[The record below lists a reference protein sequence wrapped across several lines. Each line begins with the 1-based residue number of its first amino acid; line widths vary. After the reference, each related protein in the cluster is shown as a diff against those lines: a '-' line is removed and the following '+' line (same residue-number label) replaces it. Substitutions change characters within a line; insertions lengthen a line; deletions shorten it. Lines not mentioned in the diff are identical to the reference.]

1 MLKRMVVAGR
11 SLAQSDPKPDPPT
24 GAVVYTLT
32 DEKDLSTERT
42 TLEGKA
48 VLLEEIKLECACSGS
63 IGSDTYKG
71 DGKASIAAKSARV
84 TCEGHQLLLLG
95 DKVTVNC
102 TGTTKSPSGAT
113 TPNVKASVTVTISDA
128 AQTTGLANDS

>member
-1 MLKRMVVAGR
+1 MVVAGR
-11 SLAQSDPKPDPPT
+11 KLVQSDPKPDPPT

-32 DEKDLSTERT
+32 ETDLSARRT

-63 IGSDTYKG
+63 IGPNTYTG
-71 DGKASIAAKSARV
+71 DGKAGIVAKTPRV
-84 TCEGHQLLLLG
+84 TCEGHQLLLIG
-95 DKVTVNC
+95 DKVTVDC
-102 TGTTKSPSGAT
+102 TGTTTTPSGVT
-113 TPNVKASVTVTISDA
+113 TTGVAASVTVAISDA

>member
-11 SLAQSDPKPDPPT
+11 KLAQSDPQPANT
-24 GAVVYTLT
+24 VVFTLT
-32 DEKDLSTERT
+32 ETDLPAKRT

-48 VLLEEIKLECACSGS
+48 LLLEEIQLKCACSGS
-63 IGSDTYKG
+63 IGPNTYKG
-71 DGKASIAAKSARV
+71 DGKASITAKTARV

-102 TGTTKSPSGAT
+102 TGTTTTPSGAT
-113 TPNVKASVTVTISDA
+113 TTGVAASVSVAISDA

>member
-1 MLKRMVVAGR
+1 MLKRIAVAGR
-11 SLAQSDPKPDPPT
+11 TLAQSDPKPDPPT
-24 GAVVYTLT
+24 GAVVYSLKPT
-32 DEKDLSTERT
+32 DLAARRT

-48 VLLEEIKLECACSGS
+48 LLLKEIKLECACSGS
-63 IGSDTYKG
+63 IGLNTYKG
-71 DGKASIAAKSARV
+71 DGKASIAAKTSRV

-102 TGTTKSPSGAT
+102 TGTTTTSSGAET
-113 TPNVKASVTVTISDA
+113 AGVAASVSVAISDA